1 MKPVFEQVLPGPERS
16 FKVIMLDLP
25 ALEGPYH
32 YHPEMELTWV
42 VSTSGS
48 RYVGGHL
55 AGYEPD
61 DLVLVAPGV
70 PHTWLSSSE
79 GQPRQ
84 AQAIVVQFDRRIGG
98 EAFWQLP
105 AMQPVDRFLASVS
118 TAVVVQDP
126 LKRDVTRL
134 MAQMPGACEP
144 SRLLL
149 LLQILQM
156 LTLAPHLDYLT
167 DDASRYL
174 VQGHDRERF
183 QLVYSYLISNFRRPI
198 TLGEVSAVASLSPP
212 ALSRFFTRV
221 ARKPLMQVVAA
232 MRVNEACSLLRTTSL
247 PVSEVALRSGFGN
260 LSHFNKTFR
269 NVTNCTPFD
278 YRQRF
283 TGP

>member
-1 MKPVFEQVLPGPERS
+1 MKPVFEQVLAGPERS
-16 FKVIMLDLP
+16 FKVIELDLP

-32 YHPEMELTWV
+32 YHPKMELTWV
-42 VSTSGS
+42 ISTSGS
-48 RYVGGHL
+48 RYVGRHL

-79 GQPRQ
+79 GEPKLAR
-84 AQAIVVQFDRRIGG
+84 AIVLQFDRRIGG

-134 MAQMPGACEP
+134 MAQMPDASET

-149 LLQILQM
+149 LLQIFQM
-156 LTLAPHLDYLT
+156 LILSPHLDYLT

-183 QLVYSYLISNFRRPI
+183 QLVYSYLIKNFRRPI
-198 TLGEVSAVASLSPP
+198 TLAEVSAVASLSPRLCRGFSHAWP
-212 ALSRFFTRV
+212 ASR
-221 ARKPLMQVVAA
+221 
-232 MRVNEACSLLRTTSL
+232 
-247 PVSEVALRSGFGN
+247 
-260 LSHFNKTFR
+260 
-269 NVTNCTPFD
+269 
-278 YRQRF
+278 
-283 TGP
+283 

>member
-1 MKPVFEQVLPGPERS
+1 MKPVFEQVLAGLERS
-16 FKVIMLDLP
+16 FKVIELDLP

-42 VSTSGS
+42 ISTSGS

-79 GQPRQ
+79 GEPKR
-84 AQAIVVQFDRRIGG
+84 ARAIVLQFDRRIGG

-105 AMQPVDRFLASVS
+105 AMQPVDRFLASVN
-118 TAVVVQDP
+118 TAVVVQSP
-126 LKRDVTRL
+126 VKSDVARL
-134 MAQMPGACEP
+134 MTRMPGADET

-156 LTLAPHLDYLT
+156 LTLATDHHYLT

-174 VQGHDRERF
+174 VLGHDRERF
-183 QLVYSYLISNFRRPI
+183 QLVYSYLIKNFRRPI

-232 MRVNEACSLLRTTSL
+232 MRVNEACGLLRTTSL

-269 NVTNCTPFD
+269 NATRCTPLE

-283 TGP
+283 GGS